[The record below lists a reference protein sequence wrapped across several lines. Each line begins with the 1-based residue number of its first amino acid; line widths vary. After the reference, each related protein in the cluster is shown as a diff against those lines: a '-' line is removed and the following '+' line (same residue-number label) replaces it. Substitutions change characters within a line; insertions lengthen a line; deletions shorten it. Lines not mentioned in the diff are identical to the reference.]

1 VITSLSRRFTGVV
14 LRWDGD
20 GGFDGSLL
28 VMGQFCGHQNNPVT
42 TATVPATD
50 FHLGFGEKETLVP
63 CESTSNFTR
72 EKTTAVGNESSPE
85 IVLAFCLK
93 RTSCFPSRALLR
105 NIVRPP
111 LLSYSYASGA
121 RKMADSS
128 AVQNR
133 ELAQEQSQNGSV
145 SAPIGKVKTQKECN

>member
-1 VITSLSRRFTGVV
+1 

-20 GGFDGSLL
+20 GGFDGSLS
-28 VMGQFCGHQNNPVT
+28 VMAVLRPSKQSRNHSNT
-42 TATVPATD
+42 SATD